1 MLHKAPSPSADKWV
15 FVCQGSGILWSRTPS
30 VSGSGALWNGGED
43 GERVSQ
49 KPNITC
55 VVKKKTANLVLEGD
69 KKASVPGPLWQLVWL

>member
-1 MLHKAPSPSADKWV
+1 M
-15 FVCQGSGILWSRTPS
+15 
-30 VSGSGALWNGGED
+30 SGSGALWNGGED